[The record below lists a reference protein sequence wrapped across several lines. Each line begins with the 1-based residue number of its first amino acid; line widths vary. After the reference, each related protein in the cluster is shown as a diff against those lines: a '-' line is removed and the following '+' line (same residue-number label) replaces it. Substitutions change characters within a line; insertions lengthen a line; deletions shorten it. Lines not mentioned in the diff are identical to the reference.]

1 MGKKADEWSDC
12 VNDNNYKFYTTDP
25 ISAVYSKLPEWNSNN
40 VFIDTKNILIKNYN
54 FDIVW

>member
-25 ISAVYSKLPEWNSNN
+25 IAAVYSKLPEWDSNN
-40 VFIDTKNILIKNYN
+40 VFIDTKNILMKNYN